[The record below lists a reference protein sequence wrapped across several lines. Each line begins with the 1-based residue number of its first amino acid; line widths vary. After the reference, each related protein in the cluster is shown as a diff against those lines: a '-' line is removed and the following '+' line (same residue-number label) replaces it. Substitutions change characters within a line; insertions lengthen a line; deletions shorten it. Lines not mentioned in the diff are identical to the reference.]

1 MNLIR
6 RNLVWLLVAQ
16 AATWVVSISV
26 LLVAPRVLGDRSFGQ
41 LSFVIVF
48 VSFFDLVAHM
58 GTNTFIVKSIARDVD
73 SLGRYVVNAVV
84 MKLCLAL
91 VLTGLALV
99 IGASLGLSHTMLLL
113 IGAYSGGM
121 VINAVGTTIGAA
133 LTGMQFMA
141 DLAKWNIV
149 QCYVGGFG
157 GVLVLL
163 GHGSVVAY
171 AIVFNLS
178 FLIPIPFNLRRL
190 WPYIA
195 GNRRI
200 EPRLWPL
207 IMKGGFPFFILAG
220 LLVVYGTIDIPLLQA
235 LSGSEQVGWYSLAY
249 RWVSV
254 PAFFAAAIATAFFP
268 ALSAEGVTLAPAF
281 SSLANRATR
290 IAVLVATPTA
300 VGIALVADPF
310 LTLLYGAEFQRSVP
324 LLRILAFHIPIV
336 SLDIILGSIAMA
348 ADRQRQWVIVSVIA
362 TIFNPLLNLV
372 AIPQSQRLF
381 DNGAIGAATVTVL
394 TEVILLVGGIA
405 LRPKGVLD
413 RTTVNGLLRI
423 VVASSAMVPVVLL
436 VRTAPLGVQIG
447 AGAVTYALASFL
459 LHTISVQE
467 IRGWMSRSDR
477 ATAEPPA
484 ADQVDGQQALES

>member
-1 MNLIR
+1 VNLIR
-6 RNLVWLLVAQ
+6 RNLAWLLFAQ
-16 AATWVVSISV
+16 TATWVVSISL
-26 LLVAPRVLGDRSFGQ
+26 LLVAPRVLGDRTFGQ

-48 VSFFDLVAHM
+48 VSFFELVANM
-58 GTNTFIVKSIARDVD
+58 GTNTFVIKSIARDVD

-91 VLTGLALV
+91 VLAGLALAV
-99 IGASLGLSHTMLLL
+99 AASLGLSHTMLFL
-113 IGAYSGGM
+113 IGAYSAGM

-133 LTGMQFMA
+133 LTGLQFMA
-141 DLAKWNIV
+141 DLAKWNIM
-149 QCYVGGFG
+149 QCYVGGIA

-163 GHGSVVAY
+163 GHGSVIAFAV
-171 AIVFNLS
+171 VFNLS
-178 FLIPIPFNLRRL
+178 FVIPIPFNLRRL
-190 WPYIA
+190 WPYLA

-200 EPRLWPL
+200 EPRLWPV

-220 LLVVYGTIDIPLLQA
+220 LLVVYGTIDVPLLHA

-254 PAFFAAAIATAFFP
+254 PAFFAASVATAFFP
-268 ALSAEGVTLAPAF
+268 ALSAEGVELAPAF
-281 SSLANRATR
+281 SSLANRAAR
-290 IAVLVATPTA
+290 IAVLVATPAA
-300 VGIALVADPF
+300 VGIALVAGPF

-324 LLRILAFHIPIV
+324 LLRILAIHIPIV
-336 SLDIILGSIAMA
+336 SLDIVLGSVVMA
-348 ADRQRQWVIVSVIA
+348 ADRQRQWVVISVIA

-381 DNGAIGAATVTVL
+381 DNGAIGAAVVTVL

-423 VVASSAMVPVVLL
+423 VLASSAMIPVVLL
-436 VRTAPLGVQIG
+436 IRTSPLAVQIG
-447 AGAVTYALASFL
+447 AGAVTYALASL
-459 LHTISVQE
+459 LLRTVSIEEV
-467 IRGWMSRSDR
+467 RGWMSRSDR
-477 ATAEPPA
+477 TTAQPPA
-484 ADQVDGQQALES
+484 AEHIDGQQAVET